1 MTEPEMLLF
10 TELLFA
16 HRRLWMTFQAYRYL
30 EEHPQADWEYANQIF
45 WEQSH
50 EVYSDLAEALN
61 DEQPIRDKLQTVL
74 LQSHLAETEI
84 RDQLKK
90 NHG

>member
-1 MTEPEMLLF
+1 MKEAEMLLF
-10 TELLFA
+10 TQLLFS

-30 EEHPQADWEYANQIF
+30 EEHPQADWESANRIF

-61 DEQPIRDKLQTVL
+61 AEQPIRDKLQTVL
-74 LQSHLAETEI
+74 LQSELTEI
-84 RDQLKK
+84 EVRDRLKK
-90 NHG
+90 EHG

>member
-1 MTEPEMLLF
+1 MKEAEMLLF
-10 TELLFA
+10 TQLLFS

-30 EEHPQADWEYANQIF
+30 EEHPQADWESANRIF

-61 DEQPIRDKLQTVL
+61 AEQPIRDKLQTVL
-74 LQSHLAETEI
+74 LQSQLTEAEA
-84 RDQLKK
+84 RDQMKSS
-90 NHG
+90 